1 MTMKS
6 LTYCLLLLLAL
17 SAAGCQEFLDEKPI
31 LNLLVPETVEDLE
44 QLLDA
49 TPWGINNT
57 PSILEIGTDNI
68 YTTDA
73 GYSGMS
79 LVERSA
85 YTWQKNVYESNAVDW
100 DTPYQQILY
109 ANVVLDEADK
119 LSIGSQEEQHH
130 LNEVRGRALWM
141 RAQAYAQLMNAFAAP
156 YEPGGSNSSP
166 GVPLHTSPE
175 VKVLVQRAT
184 VGENY
189 AQIIKDLELALKLL
203 PDHSSY
209 KTRASKH
216 STHALLARVYL
227 NMEEYELA
235 GKHAGI
241 ALGFDNALL
250 DYNELDSDARYP
262 FPLFNTEVIHHLEMS
277 RYGYLTSGLT
287 FVDSTLVKQ
296 FEEHDLRKE
305 LLFTPTAQGVN
316 FDGNYSGSRVRFSG
330 LANNEMYLI
339 AAECAAREG
348 DVDKS
353 LTLLNTLVETR
364 WQAGTYVAFE
374 LSDAQRALELILEER
389 RKELIFRGIRW
400 SDLRRLNRDSRFA
413 KPIQRNVEGESI
425 TLEANSANYLLPIP
439 PLEIQ
444 VSGIAQNPRQ

>member
-1 MTMKS
+1 M
-6 LTYCLLLLLAL
+6 LLLAL
-17 SAAGCQEFLDEKPI
+17 STAGCQEFLDEKPT

-73 GYSGMS
+73 GFSGMS

-85 YTWQKNVYESNAVDW
+85 YTWQKNVYESNAVEW

-119 LSIGSQEEQHH
+119 LSIGSQEEQRH
-130 LNEVRGRALWM
+130 LNEVRGRAFWI
-141 RAQAYAQLMNAFAAP
+141 RAQAYAQLMNSFAAP
-156 YEPGGSNSSP
+156 FEPGGSNSSP

-175 VKVLVQRAT
+175 VQVSVKRAT
-184 VGENY
+184 VAENY
-189 AQIIKDLELALKLL
+189 AQIIEDLERALELL
-203 PDHSSY
+203 PDHSQY
-209 KTRASKH
+209 KTRASRH

-227 NMEEYELA
+227 TMEEYELA
-235 GKHAGI
+235 GTHAEI
-241 ALGFDNALL
+241 ALGFDNSLM

-287 FVDSTLVKQ
+287 FVDSTLLGE
-296 FEEHDLRKE
+296 FEEIDLRKE
-305 LLFTPTAQGVN
+305 LLFTTTAQGVN
-316 FDGNYSGSRVRFSG
+316 FDGNYSGSRIRFSG

-339 AAECAAREG
+339 AAESAVRNGE
-348 DVDKS
+348 VNKS
-353 LTLLNTLVETR
+353 LTLLNTLLETR
-364 WQAGTYVAFE
+364 WITGTFVPFE
-374 LSDAQRALELILEER
+374 SSDEQKVLELILEER

-400 SDLRRLNRDSRFA
+400 SDLRRLNRDPRFA

-425 TLEANSANYLLPIP
+425 ALEANSPNYLLPIP

>member
-1 MTMKS
+1 MKS
-6 LTYCLLLLLAL
+6 LTYYLLLLLSL
-17 SAAGCQEFLDEKPI
+17 SAAGCQEFLDEKPT
-31 LNLLVPETVEDLE
+31 LNLLVPETVDDLE
-44 QLLDA
+44 KLLDA
-49 TPWGINNT
+49 TTRGLNDT

-119 LSIGSQEEQHH
+119 LSIGSQEEQNH
-130 LNEVRGRALWM
+130 LNEVKGRALWM
-141 RAQAYAQLMNAFAAP
+141 RAQAYAQLMNSFAAP
-156 YEPGGSNSSP
+156 FEPGGSNSSP

-175 VKVLVQRAT
+175 VKVKVKRAT

-189 AQIIKDLELALKLL
+189 AQIIEDLELALELL
-203 PDHSSY
+203 PDHSHY

-227 NMEEYELA
+227 AMEEYELA
-235 GKHAGI
+235 GTHAET
-241 ALGFDNALL
+241 ALGFDNALM
-250 DYNELDSDARYP
+250 DYNKLDLEAKYP
-262 FPLFNTEVIHHLEMS
+262 FPLFNTEVIHHLELS
-277 RYGYLTSGLT
+277 RYLYLTSGLI

-296 FEEHDLRKE
+296 FEENDLRKE

-316 FDGNYSGSRVRFSG
+316 FDGNYSGSRIRFSG

-339 AAECAAREG
+339 TAECAARNG

-353 LTLLNTLVETR
+353 LTLLNTLLETR
-364 WQAGTYVAFE
+364 WQAGTFVPFQ
-374 LSDAQRALELILEER
+374 SPDAQTALELILEER

-413 KPIQRNVEGESI
+413 KAIQRNVGGESI
-425 TLEANSANYLLPIP
+425 VLEANSTNYLLPIP

-444 VSGIAQNPRQ
+444 VSGIAQNPRK